1 MSQPQVI
8 GSAAAATLPLT
19 GNGVVGMVLAGIALV
34 VVGLLL
40 VRSGRYRS
48 AGAGTGAGAA

>member
-19 GNGVVGMVLAGIALV
+19 GNSVFTLVLAGIALV
-34 VVGLLL
+34 VAGLLL
-40 VRSGRYRS
+40 FRSSRYRTD
-48 AGAGTGAGAA
+48 GPNAA

>member
-40 VRSGRYRS
+40 VRSGRYKS
-48 AGAGTGAGAA
+48 TTTA

>member
-1 MSQPQVI
+1 MSQPKVI

-40 VRSGRYRS
+40 IRSGRYR
-48 AGAGTGAGAA
+48 AAGNGAGTGAA

>member
-8 GSAAAATLPLT
+8 GSASTAAMLPLT
-19 GNGVVGMVLAGIALV
+19 GNSVVGLVLAGIALV

-40 VRSGRYRS
+40 VRSGRYRNDVR
-48 AGAGTGAGAA
+48 AA

>member
-19 GNGVVGMVLAGIALV
+19 GNSVVGLVLTGIALV

-40 VRSGRYRS
+40 IRSGRNRRAS
-48 AGAGTGAGAA
+48 AA